1 MSRKVWSGLG
11 AALLLAG
18 LFPAVGSSA
27 EESQPARLLAVRGVE
42 QAQGTTLEVVA
53 SGPFSFTSYQPNGR
67 SLVVDLAG
75 VASNPAAVPAAAPV
89 AWVDTY
95 RWLPFRNASG
105 RPVLR
110 LDLALDR
117 DCEIRLSQ
125 PSESILWLTC
135 PGVAPPTEAS
145 PASASPPPTLSA
157 GEPAQV
163 RRVSVQE
170 GEDRVTV
177 EVKASGPLGYEILTL
192 TQPIRLVVDLP
203 QSILV
208 TGKQQVTVAA
218 EKVTG
223 VRVAQFQAQPPITR
237 LVVDLEEMVPYE
249 INSTPEGL
257 RLTLRPSGARALRPL
272 PPEETSRVAA
282 VPPTPPTPESEE
294 PALPQESEEV
304 VAQPAP
310 TLVAS
315 LAPTLPLSG
324 AGTGEEATPP
334 EPVEMARAATPSPTP
349 TPATVPQ
356 QPRAASRSPSAV
368 SSTAE
373 ATEYTGA
380 RISLNLKQADLLDF
394 FNLIH
399 EISGLNIVV
408 DPNVSGSV
416 TLVLIDVPWDQALDI
431 VLRNNGLS
439 STLEG
444 NVLRITTRET
454 LKQEQEQERELAQA
468 RAEAV
473 EPVMRSYQLSYAQAS
488 DLEPTLQRFLSSRG
502 EIIRDD
508 RTNTLIIRDIPQVI
522 PPIENLINQ
531 LDRKSPQVEIEARV
545 VSASRSFARAI
556 GSQFA
561 VSAGTGSRRSVIGG
575 GLGEAFPFTSS
586 TPVPPPLVSSDEA
599 GAQPLGSSF
608 PVAATSAILFGNRF
622 ANVALD
628 VILEAA
634 ESRNIAKV
642 LSRPRLITQNNQ
654 LADVRQGTRIPVQ
667 TVVNNTISTEFLDV
681 VLALEVTPQ
690 ITAEGTVFLSIHIEN
705 TTIDPGIARINGI
718 PALATQSTTTQVLVA
733 DGGTVVIGGIMITNN
748 STTINQVPLLGS
760 IPIIGHLFKST
771 EVSTSTSE
779 LLFFITPRILES

>member
-27 EESQPARLLAVRGVE
+27 EESQPARLLVVRGVE
-42 QAQGTTLEVVA
+42 QARGTTLEVVA

-75 VASNPAAVPAAAPV
+75 VASNSAAVPAAAPV
-89 AWVDTY
+89 AWVATY

-105 RPVLR
+105 HPVLR

-125 PSESILWLTC
+125 PSESVLWLTC
-135 PGVAPPTEAS
+135 PGVAPSTV
-145 PASASPPPTLSA
+145 ASPPPAASA
-157 GEPAQV
+157 GEPTRV
-163 RRVSVQE
+163 RQVSVE
-170 GEDRVTV
+170 ESEDQVTV
-177 EVKASGPLGYEILTL
+177 EVKASAPLGYEIFTL
-192 TQPIRLVVDLP
+192 TQPVRLVVDLP

-208 TGKQQVTVAA
+208 TGKQQVSVAA
-218 EKVTG
+218 KKVTG
-223 VRVAQFQAQPPITR
+223 VRVAQFQVQPPITR
-237 LVVDLEEMVPYE
+237 LVVDLQEMVPYE
-249 INSTPEGL
+249 ISSTPEGL
-257 RLTLRPSGARALRPL
+257 RLTLLPGGPRALL
-272 PPEETSRVAA
+272 PIPPQEASRVAA
-282 VPPTPPTPESEE
+282 VPPAPPTPESEE

-304 VAQPAP
+304 VAQPVP

-315 LAPTLPLSG
+315 LAPTLPVSG
-324 AGTGEEATPP
+324 AGSSQEATPP
-334 EPVEMARAATPSPTP
+334 EPVEMARAATPASTPTP
-349 TPATVPQ
+349 TPATVPPQ
-356 QPRAASRSPSAV
+356 RPVASRPQSMLSP
-368 SSTAE
+368 TAE
-373 ATEYTGA
+373 STEYTGA
-380 RISLNLKQADLLDF
+380 RISLNLKRADLLDF
-394 FNLIH
+394 FHLIH

-408 DPNVSGSV
+408 DPTISGSV

-522 PPIENLINQ
+522 PPIESLINQ

-561 VSAGTGSRRSVIGG
+561 FAAATGSRRSVIGG

-586 TPVPPPLVSSDEA
+586 TPVPPPLVSSEEE
-599 GAQPLGSSF
+599 GAQPLVSSF
-608 PVAATSAILFGNRF
+608 PIAASSALLFGNRF
-622 ANVALD
+622 DDVALD
-628 VILEAA
+628 IILSAA

-654 LADVRQGTRIPVQ
+654 MADVRQGTRIPVQ
-667 TVVNNTISTEFLDV
+667 TVVNNTISTTFLDV

-760 IPIIGHLFKST
+760 IPIIGFLFKST
-771 EVSTSTSE
+771 EVATSTTE
-779 LLFFITPRILES
+779 LLFFITPRILQM